1 MKSKDFFKLAAVA
14 AISTGL
20 AVGCSST
27 GTETSM
33 AETSTAEECQGA
45 SPEVKNA
52 IYAAKLKNARAKNL
66 GFEWRDTAKL
76 IKTAEEEA
84 EVCNNARA
92 KILADKAEQQASD
105 AIAQYH
111 ADQEK
116 AEMAAAAAAAAAA
129 AESDSMGSY
138 LVVSGDN
145 LWSIAGQNS
154 VYGNPYQW
162 PLIYKANSGQIKDA
176 DLIFAGQFF
185 DIPKAAS
192 GAEVDA
198 AVEHAKT
205 RGAWTLGE
213 TEASD
218 LDYLSQ

>member
-1 MKSKDFFKLAAVA
+1 MKSKEFLKLAAVA

-20 AVGCSST
+20 AVGCSSSGT
-27 GTETSM
+27 GTDMTETTTIEDCM
-33 AETSTAEECQGA
+33 GA

-52 IYAAKLKNARAKNL
+52 IYAAKLKNARARNL
-66 GFEWRDTAKL
+66 GMEWRDTAKL
-76 IKTAEEEA
+76 IETAEKEA
-84 EVCNNARA
+84 EACNNARA
-92 KILADKAEQQASD
+92 KILADKAEEQASD

-111 ADQEK
+111 AEQEK

-129 AESDSMGSY
+129 ESMSMGSY

-145 LWSIAGQNS
+145 LWNIAGQDS
-154 VYGNPYQW
+154 VYGNAYQW

-176 DLIFAGQFF
+176 DLIFAGQYF
-185 DIPKAAS
+185 DIPKAS
-192 GAEVDA
+192 GAEIDA

-218 LDYLSQ
+218 LDFLSQ

>member
-1 MKSKDFFKLAAVA
+1 MKPKEFFKLVA
-14 AISTGL
+14 IATFTTGL

-27 GTETSM
+27 GTDMTET
-33 AETSTAEECQGA
+33 ATVEECMGA

-52 IYAAKLKNARAKNL
+52 IYAAKLKNARARNL
-66 GFEWRDTAKL
+66 GMEWRDTAKL
-76 IKTAEEEA
+76 IETAEKEA

-92 KILADKAEQQASD
+92 KILADKAEEQASD

-111 ADQEK
+111 AEQEK
-116 AEMAAAAAAAAAA
+116 AAMAAAA
-129 AESDSMGSY
+129 EPMSMGSY

-145 LWSIAGQNS
+145 LWNIAGQDS
-154 VYGNPYQW
+154 VYGNAYQW

-176 DLIFAGQFF
+176 DLIFAGQYF
-185 DIPKAAS
+185 DIPKAS
-192 GAEVDA
+192 GAEIDA

-213 TEASD
+213 TDASD
-218 LDYLSQ
+218 LDFLSQ